1 MADAGEMIL
10 RSLAAQQGEAPCVLE
25 AQSRGSEDTSWHRP
39 SEAELSPSDWGLTE
53 HADFAMLGQ
62 VPAATVYGEEIV
74 YG

>member
-1 MADAGEMIL
+1 MADAGPMIL

-39 SEAELSPSDWGLTE
+39 TESGLLPSDLGLTE
-53 HADFAMLGQ
+53 HADFALPGQ
-62 VPAATVYGEEIV
+62 MPVAPMYGEEIA

>member
-25 AQSRGSEDTSWHRP
+25 AQSRGSEDTSWHHP
-39 SEAELSPSDWGLTE
+39 TEAEVSPSDWGLTE
-53 HADFAMLGQ
+53 HADFALPSQMP
-62 VPAATVYGEEIV
+62 VAPMYGEEIA